1 MASAPSALFTLVE
14 IAGEDDI
21 DAPDLSARRH
31 RRRRL
36 QRRRR
41 IGVAG

>member
-1 MASAPSALFTLVE
+1 MASSPSAFFTLVE
-14 IAGEDDI
+14 RGGDI
-21 DAPDLSARRH
+21 DAPDLSARRD
-31 RRRRL
+31 RRRRV